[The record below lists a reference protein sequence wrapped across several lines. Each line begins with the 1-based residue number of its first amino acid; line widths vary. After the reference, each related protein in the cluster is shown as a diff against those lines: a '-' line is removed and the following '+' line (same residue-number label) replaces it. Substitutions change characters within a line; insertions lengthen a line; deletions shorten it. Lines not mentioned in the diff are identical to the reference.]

1 MNTMDEN
8 NLTEVPEDQHI
19 LDTKNTKKRD
29 KKGENIS
36 FKNLKSSI
44 IFKASSNS
52 KKKLN
57 HKLKQ
62 PLPNSN
68 PKKKVK
74 FSDDIIIIDIECW
87 KEYNLENTVEENFD
101 DLNNENSDKK
111 DEENNIRKKNDKKEK
126 ISCTCL
132 II

>member
-1 MNTMDEN
+1 MSASFENETIDETDN
-8 NLTEVPEDQHI
+8 QYSPGT
-19 LDTKNTKKRD
+19 
-29 KKGENIS
+29 
-36 FKNLKSSI
+36 
-44 IFKASSNS
+44 
-52 KKKLN
+52 KKLN
-57 HKLKQ
+57 HNSKQVERIFENLEGSLKIKGLQ
-62 PLPNSN
+62 DNNKKFYKNNLYSQNIN
-68 PKKKVK
+68 RKKVK
-74 FSDDIIIIDIECW
+74 FNKDIKIIDVECW

>member
-1 MNTMDEN
+1 MGASFENETIDETDN
-8 NLTEVPEDQHI
+8 QYSPGT
-19 LDTKNTKKRD
+19 
-29 KKGENIS
+29 
-36 FKNLKSSI
+36 
-44 IFKASSNS
+44 
-52 KKKLN
+52 KKLN
-57 HKLKQ
+57 HNSKQVERIFENLEGSLKIKGLQDNNKKLYKNNLYSQ
-62 PLPNSN
+62 NIN
-68 PKKKVK
+68 RKKVK
-74 FSDDIIIIDIECW
+74 FNKDIKIIDVECW

>member
-1 MNTMDEN
+1 MSASFENETIDETDN
-8 NLTEVPEDQHI
+8 QYSPGT
-19 LDTKNTKKRD
+19 
-29 KKGENIS
+29 
-36 FKNLKSSI
+36 
-44 IFKASSNS
+44 
-52 KKKLN
+52 KKLN
-57 HKLKQ
+57 HNSKHVERIFENLEGSLKIKGLQ
-62 PLPNSN
+62 DNNKKMYKNNLYSQNISR
-68 PKKKVK
+68 KKVK
-74 FSDDIIIIDIECW
+74 FNEDIKIIDVECW

>member
-1 MNTMDEN
+1 MSASFENETIDETDN
-8 NLTEVPEDQHI
+8 QYSPGT
-19 LDTKNTKKRD
+19 
-29 KKGENIS
+29 
-36 FKNLKSSI
+36 
-44 IFKASSNS
+44 
-52 KKKLN
+52 KKLN
-57 HKLKQ
+57 HNSKHVERIFENLEGSLKIKGLQDNNKKLYKNNLYSQ
-62 PLPNSN
+62 NISR
-68 PKKKVK
+68 KKVK
-74 FSDDIIIIDIECW
+74 FNEDIKIIDVECW